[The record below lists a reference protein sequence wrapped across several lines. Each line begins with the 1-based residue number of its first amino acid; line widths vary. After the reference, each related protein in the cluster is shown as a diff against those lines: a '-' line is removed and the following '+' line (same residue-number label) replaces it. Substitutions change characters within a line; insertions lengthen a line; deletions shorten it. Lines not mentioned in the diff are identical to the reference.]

1 MTLYKLLRQYGDSDY
16 YGFHMPGHKR
26 NKKFMEEDLPY
37 EIDIT
42 EIEGFDDLHHCE
54 GIIKQAQDRAS
65 RLYGAEET
73 HFLVNGSTSGILSA
87 IGGCTNRGDS
97 ILISRHCH
105 KSVYHAVELF
115 GLKPYYVYPEKRT
128 EEMERSVLNG
138 QIYAD
143 TVDRMLKEHPEIQA
157 VMIVSPTYDGV
168 ISDVREIAE
177 TAHRHGIPLIVDEA
191 HGAHFGFCGYFP
203 ENANRLGA
211 DVVIHSVHKTL
222 PALTQS
228 ALLHING
235 KRADRNKIKKYL
247 QMLQSSSPSYILMA
261 GIDACMQ
268 MLENKG
274 KQEFERYA
282 EDLQELRQALG
293 QMRSLK
299 LECIPQYDRSKL
311 VLSTAGTDIS
321 SRDLEKILREKFHL
335 QMEMTA
341 GDYVLAMT
349 SLADTKEGLERLK
362 NALLDI
368 DKGLTKLQGAK
379 ERYDLPEM
387 ERILLP
393 WEASEIRDREFLPF
407 EECEGKI
414 CLEYAYLY
422 PPGSPIAVPGE
433 RISKEAKD
441 LLIRYRNKGFSIQ
454 GTEEENRIGVWING

>member
-191 HGAHFGFCGYFP
+191 HGAHFGFCGYFRP
-203 ENANRLGA
+203 ER
-211 DVVIHSVHKTL
+211 SQTR
-222 PALTQS
+222 S
-228 ALLHING
+228 
-235 KRADRNKIKKYL
+235 RN
-247 QMLQSSSPSYILMA
+247 SS
-261 GIDACMQ
+261 G
-268 MLENKG
+268 
-274 KQEFERYA
+274 R
-282 EDLQELRQALG
+282 R
-293 QMRSLK
+293 
-299 LECIPQYDRSKL
+299 
-311 VLSTAGTDIS
+311 T
-321 SRDLEKILREKFHL
+321 
-335 QMEMTA
+335 
-341 GDYVLAMT
+341 
-349 SLADTKEGLERLK
+349 
-362 NALLDI
+362 
-368 DKGLTKLQGAK
+368 
-379 ERYDLPEM
+379 
-387 ERILLP
+387 
-393 WEASEIRDREFLPF
+393 
-407 EECEGKI
+407 
-414 CLEYAYLY
+414 
-422 PPGSPIAVPGE
+422 
-433 RISKEAKD
+433 
-441 LLIRYRNKGFSIQ
+441 
-454 GTEEENRIGVWING
+454 